1 MFIILQSL
9 QIVEVMSTLFQC
21 KICEEGVA
29 LHSQVRPESM
39 KGLHQRME
47 ELLEDYR

>member
-1 MFIILQSL
+1 MQTELELSCKCTI
-9 QIVEVMSTLFQC
+9 QC
-21 KICEEGVA
+21 KVCEEGVA
-29 LHSQVRPESM
+29 LHSQVRPDSM